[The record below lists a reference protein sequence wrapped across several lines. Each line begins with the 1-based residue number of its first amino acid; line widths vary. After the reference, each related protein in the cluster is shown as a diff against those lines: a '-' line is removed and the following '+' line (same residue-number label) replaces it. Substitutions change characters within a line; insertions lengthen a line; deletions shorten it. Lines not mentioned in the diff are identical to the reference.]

1 MLFVRCEDSKPPDIL
16 QPILNDN
23 YMYNEHKQVSLVGF
37 FFIGIRIILTNL
49 QRLGI
54 ALAANADNA
63 VLPQTPYTTMN
74 ITKRLKIM
82 SLNKVM
88 LIGNVGKDPE
98 VRYLDGNNPNSG
110 NTKVATFTLATT
122 ERYRDRNGE
131 LRENTEWHNIV
142 AWRNSADIAEKY
154 IHKGTQLY
162 IEGKLRTRS
171 WTDQTGNK
179 KYTTE
184 ITVDNLQLL
193 GRKPDNSGTQDGGQG
208 YGQPALRQTQGQ
220 AYAQPQY
227 QQGGYQPVVQQQAPQ
242 ATQQSGYQQPVQQ
255 PQTPANPVE
264 VAAADMPQDDL
275 PF

>member
-1 MLFVRCEDSKPPDIL
+1 
-16 QPILNDN
+16 
-23 YMYNEHKQVSLVGF
+23 
-37 FFIGIRIILTNL
+37 
-49 QRLGI
+49 
-54 ALAANADNA
+54 
-63 VLPQTPYTTMN
+63 
-74 ITKRLKIM
+74 M

-98 VRYLDGNNPNSG
+98 VRYLDGNNNPNSG
-110 NTKVATFTLATT
+110 STKVATFTLATT

-142 AWRNSADIAEKY
+142 AWRNSADVAEKY
-154 IHKGTQLY
+154 IRKGTQLY
-162 IEGKLRTRS
+162 VEGKLRTRS

-179 KYTTE
+179 RFTTE

-193 GRKPDNSGTQDGGQG
+193 GRKSDNPGAQDGGQAQGGYNAGQGQQGGYQQVQG
-208 YGQPALRQTQGQ
+208 YGQPAPRQAQGP

-227 QQGGYQPVVQQQAPQ
+227 QQGGYQPVRQP
-242 ATQQSGYQQPVQQ
+242 TPQPVQQ
-255 PQTPANPVE
+255 PGFQQQPIQQPQQQAPVNPIE